1 MATNWSH
8 AGSVS
13 RGEAVDRARLTA
25 IEQVSPAP
33 GQLRRIPEVAAAMSQ
48 VGECH
53 RITGEDSSTSRCTC
67 APSTSCRGSSTRH
80 RAPASTTGIEPGTR
94 SLRLVL
100 PVAMAT
106 SNVALSSE
114 TKGTRSQAARNESEF
129 GFVNMPSKLD
139 VAGSSPVSRS
149 RPPSYSAPRRAPNE
163 RRIGSGH
170 GDYDVSLLV
179 SLVNVPVGFG
189 DLFQRIASVDH
200 GSDLLRLEKL
210 HEMNQV
216 LDARPWVPV
225 VY

>member
-1 MATNWSH
+1 MGGKVFRCRAAVSPGLHGLTAYESASMAMNWSQ

-13 RGEAVDRARLTA
+13 RGEAVDRAHLTA

-67 APSTSCRGSSTRH
+67 APSTSCRGCSTRH
-80 RAPASTTGIEPGTR
+80 RAPASTTGIGPGTR

-114 TKGTRSQAARNESEF
+114 TEGTRSQAGEDRIRIRIREYAFQAGCREFESRLPLATCAFLEICR
-129 GFVNMPSKLD
+129 PSPE
-139 VAGSSPVSRS
+139 SPR
-149 RPPSYSAPRRAPNE
+149 
-163 RRIGSGH
+163 GTDGT
-170 GDYDVSLLV
+170 
-179 SLVNVPVGFG
+179 NVT
-189 DLFQRIASVDH
+189 
-200 GSDLLRLEKL
+200 
-210 HEMNQV
+210 
-216 LDARPWVPV
+216 
-225 VY
+225 